1 MSQNSAQ
8 VSGVEIVEVGPRD
21 GVQSVPTFIPT
32 DTKIEL
38 IRGLIDAGVRRLE
51 IGSFVSPRAIPQ
63 MRDITDIIR
72 ALGTPDGVRPMT
84 LVPNLK
90 GARLAVA
97 AGMEEIIFVISV
109 TESHNQSNVR
119 RSVAQSID
127 ELKMLL
133 EDVDA
138 DGRLR
143 MRIDL
148 SCAFDCPFEG
158 RVPETA
164 VLGNLERIVNIR
176 QGMEIGLCDTT
187 GFALA
192 GHVRSLFGR
201 SLREFGDA
209 ATFAFHCHDTAGFAL
224 ANVLAAYDAGVRTF
238 DASVAGLGGCP
249 FAPGATGNVATEDLV
264 YLFHRMGIDTGIDLE
279 RYLDVCALAT
289 ALPDGVTGG
298 HVRQIPRKRIVQSIR
313 DGAPGAMNPGASQR

>member
-1 MSQNSAQ
+1 MSS
-8 VSGVEIVEVGPRD
+8 VEIVEVGPRD

-32 DTKIEL
+32 EDKLRL
-38 IRGLIDAGVRRLE
+38 INGLLDAGVKRVE

-63 MRDITDIIR
+63 MQDVAEVIAR
-72 ALGTPDGVRPMT
+72 LGRRGREGVRPMT

-90 GARLAVA
+90 GAKLAVA
-97 AGMEEIIFVISV
+97 AGIKEIIFVLSM

-119 RSVAQSID
+119 RSVAQSIE
-127 ELKMLL
+127 ELRTLL
-133 EDVDA
+133 QEVDA
-138 DGRLR
+138 AGGLR

-158 RVPETA
+158 RVPESV
-164 VLGNLERIVNIR
+164 VLGRIAEIASIR
-176 QGMEIGLCDTT
+176 RGMELCLCDTT

-192 GHVRSLFGR
+192 SHVRELFGR
-201 SLREFGDA
+201 CIRGFGDQA
-209 ATFAFHCHDTAGFAL
+209 SWAFHCHDTAGFAL
-224 ANVLAAYDAGVRTF
+224 ANVLAAYEAGVRTF

-279 RYLDVCALAT
+279 RYLDACAIAT
-289 ALPDGVTGG
+289 GFPNGVTGG
-298 HVRQIPRKRIVQSIR
+298 HVRHIPRARIVSSI
-313 DGAPGAMNPGASQR
+313 GGY